1 MHTTKVCYKLKLL
14 LNRGMQYEMFVK
26 FVGKDNGTKK
36 HTTYKHIKDK
46 NAKDVK

>member
-1 MHTTKVCYKLKLL
+1 
-14 LNRGMQYEMFVK
+14 VK

-46 NAKDVK
+46 NAKDVKWS